1 MFYLI
6 NEKDELFGEMV
17 LVNAMSLQSL
27 EVETE
32 EDKSE
37 LDVIFRHNNDENSF
51 TFSGDNIFNVNKVIQ
66 NIAEMKAWHFENPYI
81 VLNDIENTQNI
92 SHVFGKHSE
101 LHSKVSTIL
110 VNLYEIGLVYE
121 EDGQY
126 ILTTSEK
133 DFTIKESPEEVFNLI
148 REKVIFPEQADNKQF
163 KHQL

>member
-1 MFYLI
+1 
-6 NEKDELFGEMV
+6 
-17 LVNAMSLQSL
+17 
-27 EVETE
+27 
-32 EDKSE
+32 
-37 LDVIFRHNNDENSF
+37 
-51 TFSGDNIFNVNKVIQ
+51 
-66 NIAEMKAWHFENPYI
+66 MKAWHFENPYI